1 MKRNAF
7 AALRAAVAALLTGWC
22 LLGPGGEAR
31 AAGPGELSKPYHL
44 RIVLHVAKNR
54 LLTDVFRDRVERE
67 LRDGF
72 QAGLGELGKVEV
84 VRDHPRLPDVLANGL
99 LQSLNTWRDR
109 SDVKTHFV
117 LIDFSG
123 VHYEI
128 QARQYDGP
136 TGRPSPVVRRDRT
149 RDRDFVAKAV
159 ALLVLHDFGVV
170 GTVVTP
176 PEGPQQQQRVKL
188 ELRGG
193 ALGDLS
199 RLVQKDDVFVLAPP
213 GGGSPPELRW
223 SLLQVQDPPREGAR
237 DGACVC
243 RFFHRYQVSG
253 IAGYRCLK
261 VGTTQTAL
269 RLRWMQEGPRG
280 LTPLEAT
287 TLTLEVRRH
296 GFTGEDA
303 TKLPKTTDAA
313 GGVDTRRDGDKGV
326 FSHVAFVSVTGGLE
340 TKPQVPV
347 ALVDDQPVVIEV
359 NATQKTANLLSF
371 RKAAWEG
378 NVSES
383 LLVQINLFKELEALG
398 ARPDQRGEV
407 LARARAGLERTRAD
421 YKRLMDE
428 RAELLR
434 EAGATP
440 PSTAREDQRLKDLQ
454 EGERLLERFINEQK
468 KIEAEENDPKRK
480 AWRSEVQRAQLLEK
494 DYEIDKAI
502 AIYRQVKQEG
512 YQDAALDRHLAE
524 LEKLWKPVDAKH
536 EAAREFIYRVW
547 PTLDT
552 AGLKENLEKAR
563 QALTE
568 CQRARDFIAIRK
580 LFKATEAHAIRLEKE
595 ARELNP
601 RINVDDEQPA
611 RRIQEVSP
619 GVVKLGGDIQ
629 AYLQQNQPAEK

>member
-1 MKRNAF
+1 MKKAF
-7 AALRAAVAALLTGWC
+7 AALRAAVPLLLSVLSPLC
-22 LLGPGGEAR
+22 RPDAPR
-31 AAGPGELSKPYHL
+31 AAAQGEVHKPYHL

-54 LLTDVFRDRVERE
+54 LLTDVFRDRVERD

-99 LQSLNTWRDR
+99 FQSLNGWRDR

-128 QARQYDGP
+128 QARQYDGS

-159 ALLVLHDFGVV
+159 ALLILQDFGVI
-170 GTVVTP
+170 GTVVSP
-176 PEGPQQQQRVKL
+176 PEGPQQLVKL

-199 RLVQKDDVFVLAPP
+199 RLVRKDDVFLLVPP

-223 SLLQVQDPPREGAR
+223 SLLQVQEPPRTDAR
-237 DGACVC
+237 DGVCVC
-243 RFFHRYQVSG
+243 RFFHRYEISS
-253 IAGYRCLK
+253 IAGYRCIK
-261 VGTTQTAL
+261 VGTVEAPL
-269 RLRWMQEGPRG
+269 RLRWMQDGPRG
-280 LTPLEAT
+280 LKPLQES
-287 TLTLEVRRH
+287 LSLEVRRH
-296 GFTGEDA
+296 GFKGEDA
-303 TKLPKTTDAA
+303 TKLTRSTDAA
-313 GGVDTRRDGDKGV
+313 GGLDTSRDGDKGV
-326 FSHVAFVSVTGGLE
+326 FAHVAFVSVTSGSLG

-347 ALVDDQPVVIEV
+347 PLFDDQTVVVEV
-359 NATQKTANLLSF
+359 SPSQKSADLAGF
-371 RKAAWEG
+371 HKAAWEA

-398 ARPDQRGEV
+398 AKPDQRGEV
-407 LARARAGLERTRAD
+407 VARARAGLDRTRAD
-421 YKRLMDE
+421 YKRLMEE

-434 EAGATP
+434 EAGSNP
-440 PSTAREDQRLKDLQ
+440 PNTAREDQRLKDLQ
-454 EGERLLERFINEQK
+454 EGERLLERFIGEQK
-468 KIEAEENDPKRK
+468 KIEDEENDPKRK

-494 DYEIDKAI
+494 DLEYGKAI
-502 AIYRQVKQEG
+502 AIYERLQREG
-512 YQDAALDRHLAE
+512 YQDAAMDRHLKD
-524 LEKLWKPVDAKH
+524 LQKLWKTVDGKH
-536 EAAREFIYRVW
+536 EAARDFIYRVW

-552 AGLKENLEKAR
+552 AGLKDNLEKAR

-568 CQRARDFIAIRK
+568 CQRARDLVSIRK

-601 RINVDDEQPA
+601 RINVDDEAPA

-619 GVVKLGGDIQ
+619 GLVKLASDIQ
-629 AYLQQNQPAEK
+629 AYLQQNKE